1 VIYESTI
8 YEYSREKNARYVWKG
23 SVDVKLF
30 PKSTGP
36 YPYLWILI
44 IFPQYFINALQD
56 DNLSSKIV
64 GVITGI
70 VLIYVFRQMYW
81 LGYLALLVH
90 FLLALAALTAVSIVI
105 DPSMMFYG
113 IGLVFLFGYIE
124 QVRNLVIGIVG
135 LIIAYLAVALVVN
148 GDPLAFGNPYQVVF
162 LLVEAVIPIAVF
174 MHERTKNLHHQLDH
188 ANEQIVTLVKEQE
201 RDRLARDLHDTL
213 GHTLT
218 MIVLKSELA
227 LRLIDQDRDKVRREI
242 GEIEHITR
250 SALRQTR
257 EIVSSNRHHSLLEEL
272 KETKHFLEVKG
283 ISVTIRAPERWPQL
297 QASDETMLSLALR
310 EGITNVARHSAAEH
324 CRIDAR
330 VEYPKLVL
338 EVKDDG
344 IGIGKGVSR
353 GSGMHTMR
361 ERMQLVGG
369 TVDVS
374 TKESGTTLCFS
385 LPLND
390 KNAGVNL

>member
-1 VIYESTI
+1 M
-8 YEYSREKNARYVWKG
+8 KG
-23 SVDVKLF
+23 SVGVKLF

-56 DNLSSKIV
+56 DNLTSKV
-64 GVITGI
+64 TALITGI
-70 VLIYVFRQMYW
+70 ILIYVFRQMYW
-81 LGYLALLVH
+81 LGYLALLLH
-90 FLLALAALTAVSIVI
+90 FLLGIAALTAVSIVV
-105 DPSMMFYG
+105 DPSMMFYA

-124 QVRNLVIGIVG
+124 QVRNLVIGSVG
-135 LIIAYLAVALVVN
+135 LIIAYLIVALVVN
-148 GDPLAFGNPYQVVF
+148 GDPLAFDNPYQVVF
-162 LLVEAVIPIAVF
+162 LLVEAVIPTAVF

-242 GEIEHITR
+242 GEIEQITR

-257 EIVSSNRHHSLLEEL
+257 EIVSSNRHHSLTEEL
-272 KETKHFLEVKG
+272 NESKRFLEMKG
-283 ISVTIRAPERWPQL
+283 ISVTICSPETWPQL
-297 QASDETMLSLALR
+297 QSSDETMLSLALR

-324 CRIDAR
+324 CRIYAR

-344 IGIGKGVSR
+344 VGIGKELSG

-369 TVDVS
+369 TVDFL
-374 TKESGTTLCFS
+374 TEESGTTLCFS
-385 LPLND
+385 LPLNE
-390 KNAGVNL
+390 KKAGVGL

>member
-1 VIYESTI
+1 M
-8 YEYSREKNARYVWKG
+8 
-23 SVDVKLF
+23 
-30 PKSTGP
+30 
-36 YPYLWILI
+36 LI

-56 DNLSSKIV
+56 DNLSSKFV

-70 VLIYVFRQMYW
+70 LLIYVFQQMYW
-81 LGYLALLVH
+81 QGYLALLVH
-90 FLLALAALTAVSIVI
+90 FFLGIAALTAVSIVV

-113 IGLVFLFGYIE
+113 IGFVFLFGYIE
-124 QVRNLVIGIVG
+124 QVRNLVIGIFG
-135 LIIAYLAVALVVN
+135 LIIAYLIVALVVN
-148 GDPLAFGNPYQVVF
+148 GDPLGFDNPYQVVF

-174 MHERTKNLHHQLDH
+174 IHERTKSLHNRLDQ

-218 MIVLKSELA
+218 MIILKSELA
-227 LRLIDQDRDKVRREI
+227 VRLIDKDEDRARTEI
-242 GEIEHITR
+242 SEIERITR

-272 KETKHFLEVKG
+272 NETRHFLEMKG
-283 ISVTIRAPERWPQL
+283 ISVTIRAPETWPQL
-297 QASDETMLSLALR
+297 QASDETMLSLAFR

-344 IGIGKGVSR
+344 IGIGKVF
-353 GSGMHTMR
+353 SG
-361 ERMQLVGG
+361 E
-369 TVDVS
+369 TV
-374 TKESGTTLCFS
+374 CI
-385 LPLND
+385 PC
-390 KNAGVNL
+390 VNGCS